1 MVVFTLDV
9 CILKDGVVKFFK
21 KVDVMC
27 EWTFNYSCHVVISGK
42 AEVLFPLLLWL
53 STDISSVAFLL
64 YVT

>member
-1 MVVFTLDV
+1 MY
-9 CILKDGVVKFFK
+9 
-21 KVDVMC
+21 